1 MATSTAYIIL
11 QNLGYRYSFDG
22 VTSISHALSL
32 KVATDSDSDEDGDYV
47 NHAKN
52 EPDVLTLSVVASDAN
67 AAVIGWSRQTLAS
80 LCQIKEKRFLCKVVT
95 SLRTYDDMLLT
106 ALAVQQDDTCP
117 DGWTGTLTFTKS
129 NQTAAYSPSWP
140 SDSSSY
146 SGSSSY
152 GSSASYTSSS
162 SYTAKPV
169 SSGSSAAKSAGSQDG
184 SVLQTILREAGI
196 NG

>member
-67 AAVIGWSRQTLAS
+67 TAVIGWSRQTMTS
-80 LCQIKEKRFLCKVVT
+80 LCQIKEMRLLCRVVT
-95 SLRTYDDMLLT
+95 SLRTYENMLLT
-106 ALAVQQDDTCP
+106 ALSVQQDENCP
-117 DGWTGTLTFTKS
+117 EGWTGTLTFTYAGP
-129 NQTAAYSPSWP
+129 AAPAQAAAKTEDY
-140 SDSSSY
+140 
-146 SGSSSY
+146 
-152 GSSASYTSSS
+152 SSA
-162 SYTAKPV
+162 PV
-169 SSGSSAAKSAGSQDG
+169 SSGSSSAKSVGRQGG

-196 NG
+196 KL